1 MKVDKASYSPIFI
14 ALDTAIGAILSC
26 SCCFSIGRRHW
37 WIANFVSYDTV
48 RLWWHFMVSYD
59 SYSTI
64 RMSLPKI
71 IRVTAVFLLVLC
83 LFAMIFMELF
93 GLTKY
98 GLETHEHSNFRDYG
112 NALLLLIR
120 VATGEAWVMNL
131 SRDLLSCCIL
141 IVFLVLEYCY
151 DGFDSASSQLCCIRW
166 LLVDRLWIASMGL
179 LSVQYVLSRVHTY
192 LSQLVYCC
200 KSNAVSW
207 YI

>member
-26 SCCFSIGRRHW
+26 SCCFSIGWRHW
-37 WIANFVSYDTV
+37 CIANFVPYDTV
-48 RLWWHFMVSYD
+48 RLWWHFIVSYD
-59 SYSTI
+59 SHSTI

-120 VATGEAWVMNL
+120 VATGEAWVMVL
-131 SRDLLSCCIL
+131 SRDLIVMLYPHCFSCFRIL
-141 IVFLVLEYCY
+141 LWWIRQCKLPIVLHQMITCWQIVDHQHGLTFCT
-151 DGFDSASSQLCCIRW
+151 IRFISCAHISFSTC
-166 LLVDRLWIASMGL
+166 LLL
-179 LSVQYVLSRVHTY
+179 
-192 LSQLVYCC
+192 
-200 KSNAVSW
+200 
-207 YI
+207 